1 MKQFFGAFFG
11 SIIGIIFST
20 LLAVVILVATI
31 KSSFSEAFKQKDQAV
46 TVKAKSILKLE
57 LEGDLIDREKQNPF
71 RDFGDMAPFGGN
83 YGTGLNTLVEKI
95 RAAKEDKNVEG
106 IYLYIRSFQAG
117 TATILELRN
126 ALEDF
131 KSSGKFIYSYSEFY
145 SQRGYYLAS
154 VASKVFLNPQGG
166 MDWKGLGATLMF
178 FKHAFDKLD
187 LEVQVFRHGKFKSA
201 VEPFLLD
208 KMSQANRYQSE
219 IFLNS
224 IWSSVLDAVGR
235 DRNLS
240 HEELNRMANNL
251 EIRSPEDALGKFVDS
266 LVYEDEVMSAL
277 KKTIGMKEEDKLK
290 LVDLGKY
297 ELKKDGKEKN
307 QDGKIAIIYATGNIT
322 GGEGS
327 DEEIGSE
334 GLSKAIRE
342 ARLDD
347 KVKAIVL
354 RVNSGGGSALAS
366 EIIWREMT
374 LAGKVKPAVV
384 SMGNVAASGGY
395 YIACSADRIFAQPN
409 TITGSIGVFGVLP
422 NFQKL
427 FEKKLGITLDT
438 VNTNKHSDMGS
449 GLRPVSGKEYD
460 YIQNSVEKIYELFT
474 RRVAEGRRMSQSDV
488 DSIGQGRVWTGTD
501 ALKIGLVDEL
511 GGLNE
516 AVAYAAKKAGLSAYK
531 TIDLPKQK
539 NPFDEFLGKKES
551 DVEIQLLRKHLGPAH
566 DYMKQ
571 VRNVLRMNGVQA
583 RLPFELKLD

>member
-297 ELKKDGKEKN
+297 ELKKDGKEKK